1 MNYLIFSFFFL
12 LTALN
17 TVQAQFVNITPEQ
30 AAVKIKKKRIVVLDV
45 RTKEEFAQGHLP
57 RAVNM
62 DVQDSVNFMQQIQ
75 SLRKNKT
82 YVVYCRSGKRSVKA
96 SEILLNNQFKHIYNM
111 EGGILAWKGEL
122 LKQNEQ
128 Q

>member
-1 MNYLIFSFFFL
+1 MKYLFFSFFFL

-17 TVQAQFVNITPEQ
+17 AVQAQFVTITPAE

-45 RTKEEFAQGHLP
+45 RTKEEFAEGHLP
-57 RAVNM
+57 RAVNI
-62 DVQDSVNFMQQIQ
+62 DVLDSVNFIQQIQ

-96 SEILLNNQFKHIYNM
+96 SEMLINNQFKHIYNM

-122 LKQNEQ
+122 LKQNEKQ
-128 Q
+128 

>member
-1 MNYLIFSFFFL
+1 MKYLFFSFFFL

-17 TVQAQFVNITPEQ
+17 AVQAQFVTITPTE

-57 RAVNM
+57 RAVNI
-62 DVQDSVNFMQQIQ
+62 DVLDSVNFMQQIQ

-82 YVVYCRSGKRSVKA
+82 YVVYCRSGKRSAKA
-96 SEILLNNQFKHIYNM
+96 SETLINNQFKHIYNM

-122 LKQNEQ
+122 LKPNEKQ
-128 Q
+128 